1 MYTAWNTVVKLAWGC
16 PQWTRTYLVQQLLCG
31 SLTSVRVD
39 ILCRYVKFFH
49 SLRMS
54 ACKEVQV
61 LSRFLG
67 KDVQSVTGKN
77 MHYILESS
85 VLNPWTAVKSKLRA
99 ALVAGEVVEVPPQDR
114 WRLKYLSSL
123 LSQRR
128 EVRNLALEEE
138 ENKLTRLI
146 ESLVKN

>member
-1 MYTAWNTVVKLAWGC
+1 M
-16 PQWTRTYLVQQLLCG
+16 
-31 SLTSVRVD
+31 
-39 ILCRYVKFFH
+39 
-49 SLRMS
+49 
-54 ACKEVQV
+54 

-67 KDVQSVTGKN
+67 RDVQSVTGKN
-77 MHYILESS
+77 LHYILESS
-85 VLNPWTAVKSKLRA
+85 GLNPRTAVNSKLRA

-128 EVRNLALEEE
+128 EVHNLALEEE